1 MAPRRRAG
9 PLVTFPQLSVHRVGD
24 RVSLHNRIHGTRVE
38 ATPDVLEILAFF
50 REPAT
55 LAAFDREFEVDPTLI
70 DELIRQGVLVDAAAL
85 PVLLGGSLERS
96 AIPFGQ
102 PAHLCDLRSKELR
115 DATHVIV
122 GAPFEL
128 GVTCEGGARGGPRE
142 IRRGVAVAPDD
153 RGVFSDAILD
163 VDARARIDTS
173 SVRVLDLGD
182 LQSLPTEGIDAVGAR
197 LRHVIGAALDSSKI
211 PLLLGGDHALT
222 LFALEAVIARHGAVG
237 VLHFDAHLDLNGT
250 VSWLNHANVFAH
262 ALARPEVRALRQI
275 GVRAYESLDA
285 SDRTVSD
292 RRLSWITARE
302 IHAGITARRA
312 LHGLPRKLPYYLS
325 FDVDALDPSVAPETG
340 APVVGG
346 LQLHQVLPIISAAM
360 RTLHVVAADFMEVA
374 ESTSRRN
381 AAAAATARVLTEVI
395 LAGCPHTTLPPSS
408 LANEAHERG
417 RVSARR

>member
-9 PLVTFPQLSVHRVGD
+9 PLVTFPQLSIHRVGE
-24 RVSLHNRIHGTRVE
+24 RVSLANRVHGTRVE

-55 LAAFDREFEVDPTLI
+55 LAAFDRAFEVDPSLL

-102 PAHLCDLRSKELR
+102 PAHLSDLRSKELR
-115 DATHVIV
+115 DATHVVV

-153 RGVFSDAILD
+153 RGVFSASILD
-163 VDARARIDTS
+163 VDARARIDTAG
-173 SVRVLDLGD
+173 VRVLDLGD
-182 LQSLPTEGIDAVGAR
+182 LQSLPTEGLDAVGAR
-197 LRHVIGAALDSSKI
+197 LRHVLGAALDASKV

-222 LFALEAVIARHGAVG
+222 LFALDAVIARHGAVG

-262 ALARPEVRALRQI
+262 ALARPEVKALRQI

-285 SDRTVSD
+285 SDRTVTD
-292 RRLSWITARE
+292 RRLSWVTARE
-302 IHAGITARRA
+302 VHAGITARRA
-312 LHGLPRKLPYYLS
+312 LQGLPRKLPCYLS

-346 LQLHQVLPIISAAM
+346 LLLHEVLPLITAAM
-360 RTLHVVAADFMEVA
+360 RTLNVVAADFMEVA

-381 AAAAATARVLTEVI
+381 SAAASTARVLTEVI
-395 LAGCPHTTLPPSS
+395 LAGCPRTTLRPSS
-408 LANEAHERG
+408 LAP
-417 RVSARR
+417 RR